1 MHRSLQ
7 IPEVVALIFRETV
20 PHIER
25 ESRFMLDSR
34 TSARLATLARTCKA
48 FSSPALDLLWRN
60 QRSLLPLLRC
70 MPDGVWDKD
79 DSECLRRPI
88 VPTDWERPLAY
99 SHRVKSFKYEDEI
112 WGHSLE
118 FFETLRLCFPG
129 EHLFP
134 NLESLEWVASS
145 EPASII
151 YAHLFLGSHL
161 TLLTLGYLAS
171 AAHLSFLSTIT
182 ARCPLLTEVE
192 IVFTDEMQLSG
203 QFQSLSLLVRSL
215 SRLEKLIVPSL
226 DRAALDH
233 LAQLPAF
240 ESLTLTNQVLTS
252 APVPTNPS
260 TDHPFATLE
269 SLDIT
274 GTTVEALIAIIPLL
288 THAPMNDLVATF
300 PTLPASHLISQF
312 YADLATRCSHTHA
325 SLSVLRL
332 GRQTHVDN
340 IPDATQS
347 AVNVVNGA
355 LLRPLFVFSNLT
367 FVTLS
372 APVGFD
378 IDDAL
383 IADMARSWPNI
394 EALELHASDFAPV
407 PSRLT
412 LSSLQLLARHCPCL
426 RTLHLCLDASTV
438 PDWEA
443 FKADK
448 KKKKKGGRVRQ
459 NVLVSLYMSRSPI
472 GEPLSVAAF
481 LSNIFPKLKF
491 VTTDKVYIQT
501 PSQETIAMHTQWKIV
516 EAALPVL
523 RKVRAE
529 ERYWA
534 RA

>member
-7 IPEVVALIFRETV
+7 IPEVVALICRETV

-60 QRSLLPLLRC
+60 QRSLVPILRC
-70 MPDGVWDKD
+70 MPDDVWDKD
-79 DSECLRRPI
+79 DFECLRRPI
-88 VPTDWERPLAY
+88 VPTDWERPLVY
-99 SHRVKSFKYEDEI
+99 SHRVKSFKYADEL
-112 WGHSLE
+112 WGQSPE

-129 EHLFP
+129 ERLFP
-134 NLESLEWVASS
+134 NLESLDWVASS
-145 EPASII
+145 EPASMP
-151 YAHLFLGSHL
+151 YARLFLGPHL

-171 AAHLSFLSTIT
+171 AAHVSFLSTVT

-192 IVFTDEMQLSG
+192 IVFTDEMELAG
-203 QFQSLSLLVRSL
+203 QFQSLSLLVRGL
-215 SRLEKLIVPSL
+215 NRLEKLTVPSL
-226 DRAALDH
+226 DRAALAH

-240 ESLTLTNQVLTS
+240 ECLTLTNQVPTTPGL
-252 APVPTNPS
+252 VPTSN
-260 TDHPFATLE
+260 DHPFASLQSLE
-269 SLDIT
+269 IT
-274 GTTVEALIAIIPLL
+274 ATTVEALTEIIPLF
-288 THAPMNDLVATF
+288 THAPMDDIVATF
-300 PTLPASHLISQF
+300 LRLPASHLLSQL
-312 YADLATRCSHTHA
+312 YADLATRCSHSHA
-325 SLSVLRL
+325 SLSMLRL
-332 GRQTHVDN
+332 GRQTHADS
-340 IPDATQS
+340 IPDAAQS
-347 AVNVVNGA
+347 AVHVVHGA
-355 LLRPLFVFSNLT
+355 QLRPLFAFSNLT

-378 IDDAL
+378 IDDAV

-394 EALELHASDFAPV
+394 EVLKLHASDFAPV

-412 LSSLQLLARHCPCL
+412 LSSLLLFARHCPYL
-426 RTLHLCLDASTV
+426 RTLHLGLDASTV

-459 NVLVSLYMSRSPI
+459 NVLGSLYMSRSPI
-472 GEPLSVAAF
+472 EEPLTVAAF

-491 VTTDKVYIQT
+491 VSTDKAYIET
-501 PSQETIAMHTQWKIV
+501 PSQDTIAMHMQWKIV